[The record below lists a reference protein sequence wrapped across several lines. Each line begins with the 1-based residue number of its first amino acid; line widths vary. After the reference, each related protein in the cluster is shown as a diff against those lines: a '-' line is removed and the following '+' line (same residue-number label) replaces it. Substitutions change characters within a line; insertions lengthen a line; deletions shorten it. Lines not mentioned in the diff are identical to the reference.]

1 MRFLTATALAA
12 LAASPAEA
20 QSRFF
25 GMPSRVELF
34 AHAALDTER
43 QEAADLAAVAAEIA
57 TRNACANAG
66 RIYLPTH
73 ASADAG
79 GCVNPAIW
87 AEAWSV
93 GAWGGCSV
101 TCGGG
106 SQSRAVQCFDGLGTP
121 QPDAACPAP
130 KPATTQAC
138 NTQACAAQPCSIAWA
153 SNANHGGQV
162 PEGTILWCR
171 QSPVY
176 NWFGGWQVQQCFWQ
190 LPTGGGSAFYN
201 MWAFRN
207 YLNGATRNG
216 WNYKGVQNQPT
227 YGALNQYK
235 CRQ

>member
-1 MRFLTATALAA
+1 MRFLTLTALAA

-20 QSRFF
+20 QNRFF
-25 GMPSRVELF
+25 SMPSRVEMF

-57 TRNACANAG
+57 IRNACANAG

-87 AEAWSV
+87 SEAWSV

-106 SQSRAVQCFDGLGTP
+106 SQSRPVQCFDGLGTP

-138 NTQACAAQPCSIAWA
+138 NTQACAAPVTCTIARPF
-153 SNANHGGQV
+153 GGQTTYSAGAFISCSF
-162 PEGTILWCR
+162 PAGTPAG
-171 QSPVY
+171 Q
-176 NWFGGWQVQQCFWQ
+176 QVCKSGATIDTTHVTQDRTFTPT
-190 LPTGGGSAFYN
+190 PTGAAPKWSFITAN
-201 MWAFRN
+201 S
-207 YLNGATRNG
+207 
-216 WNYKGVQNQPT
+216 GVNI
-227 YGALNQYK
+227 YK
-235 CRQ
+235 CQ